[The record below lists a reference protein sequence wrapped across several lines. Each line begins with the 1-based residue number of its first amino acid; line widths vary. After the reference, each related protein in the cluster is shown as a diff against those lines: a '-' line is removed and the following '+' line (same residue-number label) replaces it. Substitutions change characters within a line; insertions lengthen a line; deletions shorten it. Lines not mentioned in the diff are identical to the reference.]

1 VDAAFRRYRLMS
13 FITGT
18 TLLTLFFT
26 LFLHQVDLSFW
37 KSIKVL
43 VTIDGI
49 GHGVILYPIY
59 LIMSFQFSMKA
70 RLHIGYLAMM
80 LLAGFIPGVA
90 FYVEY
95 RLAKRFYPDGVPARV
110 KA

>member
-1 VDAAFRRYRLMS
+1 
-13 FITGT
+13 
-18 TLLTLFFT
+18 
-26 LFLHQVDLSFW
+26 
-37 KSIKVL
+37 
-43 VTIDGI
+43 
-49 GHGVILYPIY
+49 
-59 LIMSFQFSMKA
+59 MKA